1 MGQFLNEKEKK
12 RSWLVLIGNNKLNAN
27 RKISYVST
35 TKNKLYDKLDSKNKM
50 TQLGLNIFGIFKF
63 LNFFGIF

>member
-63 LNFFGIF
+63 F